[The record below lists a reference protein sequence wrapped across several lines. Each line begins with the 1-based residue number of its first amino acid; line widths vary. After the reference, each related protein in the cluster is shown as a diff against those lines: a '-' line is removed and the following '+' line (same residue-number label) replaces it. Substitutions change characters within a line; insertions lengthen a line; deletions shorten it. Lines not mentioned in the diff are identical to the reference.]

1 MDMRRTASRAGEAA
15 IRLAAING
23 GLKNRAIMEIAQA
36 LQKNTAEIVEANRLD
51 LERSESE
58 NLAPQL
64 LKRLRFDEA
73 KIDEARRGLESLAG
87 LEDPVGKT
95 LRAVELD
102 KGLELFQVTCP
113 IGVIGVIFES
123 RPDALV
129 QISSLCLKSGNSV
142 LLKGGSEAAETN
154 RILAGL
160 IADASLR
167 TGIPEGWLGLLET
180 RDEVSGMLAM
190 DDHIDLIVPRGSN
203 AFVRHIMA
211 NTNIPVLG
219 HADGICHVYVDRKA
233 DLDQA
238 VRISL
243 DSKCQYAA
251 VCNAV
256 ETLLV
261 HEGIARDFL
270 PKVKAALEAAGV
282 ELRGCER
289 TVKLID
295 IVPAKDED
303 WRTEYLDL
311 ILSIRVVDSLDQAV
325 EHINRYGS
333 GHTDVVVTGDLERG
347 IRFMDHVDSADV
359 FLNCSSRFSDGFR
372 YGLGAEVGIST
383 NKIHARGP
391 VGLEGLVIYKWRLFG
406 DGHVVADYTGEK
418 ARSFT
423 HKRIVGN

>member
-1 MDMRRTASRAGEAA
+1 MDMLHTAARAGDAA
-15 IRLAAING
+15 TRLAATKG
-23 GLKNRAIMEIAQA
+23 ELKNRAIMEIAGA
-36 LQKNTAEIVEANRLD
+36 LRENARDIIKANRFD
-51 LERSESE
+51 LERSERE
-58 NLAPQL
+58 NLAKPI
-64 LKRLRFDEA
+64 LKRLLFDEI
-73 KIDEARRGLESLAG
+73 KIDEACRGLESLAR

-113 IGVIGVIFES
+113 IGVIGVVFES

-129 QISSLCLKSGNSV
+129 QISSLCLKSGNGV
-142 LLKGGSEAAETN
+142 LLKGGSEAIETN
-154 RILAGL
+154 RVLAG
-160 IADASLR
+160 IITEATR
-167 TGIPEGWLGLLET
+167 RIGIPEGWLGLLET
-180 RDEVSGMLAM
+180 REDVTDMLAM
-190 DDHIDLIVPRGSN
+190 DHQIDLIVPRGSN
-203 AFVRHIMA
+203 EFVRHIME

-219 HADGICHVYVDRKA
+219 HADGVCHVYVDLKA

-238 VRISL
+238 LRITI

-251 VCNAV
+251 VCNAA

-261 HEGIARDFL
+261 HAGIAPDFL
-270 PKVKAALEAAGV
+270 PRAREALEAQGV

-289 TVKLID
+289 TRELID
-295 IVPAKDED
+295 VLPATDED

-311 ILSIRVVDSLDQAV
+311 VLSIRVVDGLEQAI

-333 GHTDVVVTGDLERG
+333 GHTDVVVTDDRERAS
-347 IRFMDHVDSADV
+347 RFMDYVDSADV
-359 FLNCSSRFSDGFR
+359 FVNCSSRFSDGFR

-406 DGHVVADYTGEK
+406 NGHVVADYTGEN
-418 ARSFT
+418 ARGFT
-423 HKRIVGN
+423 HKAI

>member
-1 MDMRRTASRAGEAA
+1 MDMQQTASKAGEAA
-15 IRLAAING
+15 IRLAAIRG
-23 GLKNRAIMEIAQA
+23 ELKNRAIAEIALA
-36 LQKNTAEIVEANRLD
+36 LKDNRADIVKANRMD
-51 LERSESE
+51 LKRSERE

-87 LEDPVGKT
+87 LEDPVGKN
-95 LRAVELD
+95 LRAMELD

-154 RILAGL
+154 RVLAGL
-160 IADASLR
+160 IVDASLR
-167 TGIPEGWLGLLET
+167 VGIPEGWLGLLET
-180 RDEVSGMLAM
+180 REDVTGMLAM
-190 DDHIDLIVPRGSN
+190 DEHIDLIVPRGSN
-203 AFVRHIMA
+203 AFVRHIME
-211 NTNIPVLG
+211 NTNIAVLG
-219 HADGICHVYVDRKA
+219 HADGLCHVYVDRKA

-238 VRISL
+238 LRITV

-251 VCNAV
+251 VCNAA

-261 HEGIARDFL
+261 HQGIAAAFL
-270 PKVKAALEAAGV
+270 PKAKEVLEAGGV
-282 ELRGCER
+282 ELRGCDR
-289 TVKLID
+289 TRELID
-295 IVPAKDED
+295 VIPARDED
-303 WRTEYLDL
+303 WRTEYLEL
-311 ILSIRVVDSLDQAV
+311 ILSIRVVDGLDQAV

-333 GHTDVVVTGDLERG
+333 GHTDVVVTADRERG
-347 IRFMDHVDSADV
+347 LRFMNHVDSADV

-406 DGHVVADYTGEK
+406 DGHVVADYTGEN
-418 ARSFT
+418 ARRFT
-423 HKRIVGN
+423 HKSIKDA